1 MGIIFPKNIFFQEMK
16 IVIVLEDWINYFLFS
31 SNVRKMMHKSFVEK
45 IYGTKYSRMDQVK
58 FVEDNL

>member
-1 MGIIFPKNIFFQEMK
+1 MK